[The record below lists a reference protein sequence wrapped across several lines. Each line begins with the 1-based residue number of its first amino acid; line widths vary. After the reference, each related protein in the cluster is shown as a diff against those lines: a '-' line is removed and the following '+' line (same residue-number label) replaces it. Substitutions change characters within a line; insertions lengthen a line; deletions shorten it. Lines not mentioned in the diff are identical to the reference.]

1 MAIELTS
8 DAKSFRDKISVL
20 SGEDI
25 STCYQCGECSASCPY
40 ASEMDLLPST
50 VIRLIQL
57 GQKELINSQSIWL
70 CSTCLHC
77 FARCPQGIDIAK
89 VMEALRQLNIRK
101 QKYNIDLSEISS
113 EDLNRLPQ
121 VALIASLRK
130 LMG

>member
-89 VMEALRQLNIRK
+89 VMEGLRQLNIRK

-113 EDLNRLPQ
+113 EDLIRLPQ

>member
-1 MAIELTS
+1 MTIELTS

-57 GQKELINSQSIWL
+57 CQKELINSQSIWL

>member
-8 DAKSFRDKISVL
+8 EAKSFRDKISIL
-20 SGEDI
+20 SGEDV

-57 GQKELINSQSIWL
+57 GQKEIINSQSIWL

-101 QKYNIDLSEISS
+101 QKYNIDLSKVSS

-130 LMG
+130 LTG

>member
-1 MAIELTS
+1 MAIELTI
-8 DAKSFRDKISVL
+8 DAKSFRDKISIL
-20 SGEDI
+20 SGEDV

-89 VMEALRQLNIRK
+89 VMEVLRQLNIRK
-101 QKYNIDLSEISS
+101 QKYNIDLSKISS
-113 EDLNRLPQ
+113 EDLIRLPQ

>member
-1 MAIELTS
+1 MVIELTT
-8 DAKSFRDKISVL
+8 DATHFRNKISTL

-25 STCYQCGECSASCPY
+25 SICYQCGECSASCPY

-50 VIRLIQL
+50 IIRLIQL
-57 GQKELINSQSIWL
+57 GQKELIDSQSIWL
-70 CSTCLHC
+70 CSTCLSC
-77 FARCPQGIDIAK
+77 FARCPQNIDIAK

-101 QKYNIDLSEISS
+101 QNYNLNLSKFSA

-130 LMG
+130 LSG

>member
-8 DAKSFRDKISVL
+8 DAKSFRVKISVL
-20 SGEDI
+20 SGEDV

-77 FARCPQGIDIAK
+77 FARCPQSIDIAK

-101 QKYNIDLSEISS
+101 QKYNMDLSKISR

>member
-8 DAKSFRDKISVL
+8 DVKGFRDKISIL
-20 SGEDI
+20 SGEDVSI
-25 STCYQCGECSASCPY
+25 CYQCGECSASCPY
-40 ASEMDLLPST
+40 SSEMDLLPST

-57 GQKELINSQSIWL
+57 GQKEVVNSQCIWL
-70 CSTCLHC
+70 CSTCLSC

-89 VMEALRQLNIRK
+89 VMEALRQLNLRK
-101 QKYNIDLSEISS
+101 QKSNIDLSKISR
-113 EDLNRLPQ
+113 EELNRIPQ

>member
-8 DAKSFRDKISVL
+8 DAKSFRDKISIL
-20 SGEDI
+20 SGEDV

-57 GQKELINSQSIWL
+57 GQKEIINSQSIWL

-101 QKYNIDLSEISS
+101 QKYNIDLSKVSS

-130 LMG
+130 LTG

>member
-1 MAIELTS
+1 MVIELTN
-8 DAKSFRDKISVL
+8 DAKYFRNKISTL
-20 SGEDI
+20 SGEDVSI
-25 STCYQCGECSASCPY
+25 CYQCGECSASCPY

-70 CSTCLHC
+70 CSTCLTC

-89 VMEALRQLNIRK
+89 VMEALRQLNLRK
-101 QKYNIDLSEISS
+101 QNYYFDLSKISR
-113 EDLNRLPQ
+113 EDFNRLPQ

-130 LMG
+130 LSG